1 MLSAFDRSGW
11 LFLTLPSMTLHPARW
26 KQFAGAAT
34 SPAVARAVATL
45 ARARQPVQGQ
55 SEHAV
60 WHGIWSEH
68 ILESLGL
75 RSDDAVDFSHATM
88 TLALAPGRALAR
100 GIRRAGAAVCASRL
114 RQCIRGAEVR
124 ALKAAIG
131 EEVYDWACSEAR
143 GTAMKVP
150 GSAYADP
157 REACA
162 EIDAC
167 GVAILHRAF
176 DTAAPEVGR
185 RVQLKL
191 PPLSPAPVAP
201 TARDALDLALAAM
214 AGEPQP

>member
-26 KQFAGAAT
+26 KQFAGGAT
-34 SPAVARAVATL
+34 SPAVARAVAML
-45 ARARQPVQGQ
+45 ARTRPPVQGQ
-55 SEHAV
+55 SEHVA

-75 RSDDAVDFSHATM
+75 RADDALDFTHATM
-88 TLALAPGRALAR
+88 MLALAPGRALAR
-100 GIRRAGAAVCASRL
+100 SIRRAGAAVCAPRL

-131 EEVYDWACSEAR
+131 EDVYDWACSAVH

-150 GSAYADP
+150 GTAYAHP
-157 REACA
+157 REACT

-185 RVQLKL
+185 RAQLKL
-191 PPLSPAPVAP
+191 PPLVPAPVAP
-201 TARDALDLALAAM
+201 TANDALDLALAAM
-214 AGEPQP
+214 AEEAQP